1 MGNRRWGEGG
11 FVQGGRRAAKARA
24 MAPPTSGKGKAVPG
38 KGASPPA
45 AQPCSSYA
53 EPAGSGT
60 PHGKAVAREP
70 SEECG
75 GGASGGASGGARGLG
90 KKAYAKAEKA
100 ALSDPNP

>member
-24 MAPPTSGKGKAVPG
+24 MAPPSGKSKAGAPG

-60 PHGKAVAREP
+60 PHGKARRCP
-70 SEECG
+70 
-75 GGASGGASGGARGLG
+75 LTL
-90 KKAYAKAEKA
+90 
-100 ALSDPNP
+100 ALTLTLTLTLTLALTLTLTLTP

>member
-24 MAPPTSGKGKAVPG
+24 MAPPSGKGKAGAPG
-38 KGASPPA
+38 KGAPPPA

-53 EPAGSGT
+53 DPAGSGT

-75 GGASGGASGGARGLG
+75 GGGASGGARGLG